1 MLLPIHIYFYPYRVS
16 IKSQTHRR
24 RADNTQIKNAV
35 IGSFFLVTLISRRFF
50 KTDSGGLLETMTNN
64 AAVSGGTVV
73 LFLYT
78 QNQTNYFLS
87 KKRSVRLGDILPMNM
102 NCQII

>member
-1 MLLPIHIYFYPYRVS
+1 MFQLS
-16 IKSQTHRR
+16 QSQTHRR

-35 IGSFFLVTLISRRFF
+35 IGSFFLVILISRRFF

-73 LFLYT
+73 LFLYP

>member
-1 MLLPIHIYFYPYRVS
+1 M
-16 IKSQTHRR
+16 
-24 RADNTQIKNAV
+24 DNMPHMPKQNKVKNAV
-35 IGSFFLVTLISRRFF
+35 TGSFFLVTLISRRFF

-73 LFLYT
+73 LFLYP

-87 KKRSVRLGDILPMNM
+87 KKRSEEWEKLK
-102 NCQII
+102 